1 MIRVRYLILAILLAV
16 ILLVLVLASGCEY
29 RKPVFERFPME
40 NPYPPL
46 EAQDIAYLDEHFDLG
61 SFMDGAESSGDA
73 AIADAILAWQRS
85 RMFLALDGDFSD
97 LSYPMRWN
105 QVLPGIYPVKRMI
118 RERQHED
125 PDDGGRL
132 KIYGVCWDYAAIFI
146 AIAEA
151 YEVEVRLN
159 AYRIYLSD
167 QSWFEGTNRNEGADL
182 GMSPQ
187 ESDAL
192 CETLGDLG
200 YAFPEY
206 LLNDAMRETFIHY
219 RPEVYLDGEWV
230 AYDATGPDG
239 DFIVDGNYPDPVGWD
254 EFADPSLAIR

>member
-1 MIRVRYLILAILLAV
+1 MIRVRYLVLAILLAIV
-16 ILLVLVLASGCEY
+16 LLVLVLASGCEPQG
-29 RKPVFERFPME
+29 PVFERFAVE
-40 NPYPPL
+40 NPYPSL
-46 EAQDIAYLDEHFDLG
+46 DVEDIAYLEEHFDLG
-61 SFMDGAESSGDA
+61 SFMDCAKSSGDA

-85 RMFLALDGDFSD
+85 RMFLALDGELSD

-105 QVLPGIYPVKRMI
+105 QILPGVYPVKRMI

-125 PDDGGRL
+125 LDDGGRL
-132 KIYGVCWDYAAIFI
+132 KIYGVCWDHAAIFI

-151 YEVEVRLN
+151 YDVEVRLN

-182 GMSPQ
+182 GMSGQ

-192 CETLGDLG
+192 RDALGDLG
-200 YAFPEY
+200 YDIPEY

-219 RPEVYLDGEWV
+219 RPEVSLDGVWV
-230 AYDATGPDG
+230 AYDATGADG
-239 DFIVDGNYPDPVGWD
+239 EFADDRNYPDPARSRRIG
-254 EFADPSLAIR
+254 